1 MDSAERFV
9 TLVIGMISIIG
20 LLIRIA
26 YTIGKMT
33 TKFVTHVELAE
44 KIHKDQETRIRQLEQ
59 RRR

>member
-33 TKFVTHVELAE
+33 TEFVTHVKLAE